1 MSNSG
6 NSPDS
11 PTNSE
16 TERDRLGRRIR
27 EMRRVLEDV
36 ESEQTLAI
44 HRAARIGVPSDL
56 LARWTFKKVDEI
68 DKLVAELNADP
79 DFDEYEEG
87 PRWIETWPG
96 GGWASGGCW
105 TAP

>member
-11 PTNSE
+11 PTTTQ
-16 TERDRLGRRIR
+16 TERQRLERRIR

-36 ESEQTLAI
+36 ENEQMLAI

-56 LARWTFKKVDEI
+56 LARWSFRTVDQV
-68 DKLVAELNADP
+68 DKLVADLNADP

-87 PRWIETWPG
+87 PRWVEMWPG
-96 GGWASGGCW
+96 GGWESGPCW